1 MKTLNYMLIAAVAAM
16 TAISC
21 AKDLGQEN
29 FGSDAPIK
37 MTPIEIT
44 VANPVADEEAG
55 PESKVSWRVARNP
68 KWDANDSFQMFSF
81 TAAEKICTP
90 WGSFVTEE
98 GSVTSGNSN
107 ATFKGY
113 MPEGFTKATGGST
126 FVCIACNETNPSY
139 NFTYESNPRYVFYYN
154 IPSIQDGTG
163 LKYTLLPTTVTYDES
178 AKTFSSFAFNVRS
191 ALCALT
197 LPAGSNI
204 KKIEIEMTWSG
215 DHTND
220 PASQFLVSNG
230 TKQDFK
236 VNASSSTFDS
246 AGGGGSRLL
255 TIENGGILP
264 EGNTPVYFACNRTQS
279 GAKFGICTLTFK
291 FTNTDG
297 LVATKAV
304 PLYKDGKYYN
314 ISNGT
319 KLNNFGTM
327 SFADGDFQSLQ

>member
-1 MKTLNYMLIAAVAAM
+1 MLFIPVAVM
-16 TAISC
+16 TALSC
-21 AKDLGQEN
+21 NKAFELDNTDEN
-29 FGSDAPIK
+29 APIK
-37 MTPIEIT
+37 KTPIEI
-44 VANPVADEEAG
+44 VVGNPTADDDAE
-55 PESKVSWRVARNP
+55 PESKVSWRVSRNP

-154 IPSIQDGTG
+154 IPSVQDGTG
-163 LKYTLLPTTVTYDES
+163 LKYSLLATTVTYDES

-236 VNASSSTFDS
+236 VNASTSTFDS

-279 GAKFGICTLTFK
+279 GTKFGICTLTFK
-291 FTNTDG
+291 FTNADG
-297 LVATKAV
+297 LVATKVV
-304 PLYKDGKYYN
+304 PLYKGGKYYN
-314 ISNGT
+314 IGNGT

-327 SFADGDFQSLQ
+327 TFAEGDFK